1 VKLRP
6 EGGSKLELSGENR
19 IEASRTAVWAA
30 LNDPLVLA
38 RAIPGCES
46 LKQTEDGGLQATVM
60 LKLGPIKARFGGAVI
75 FSDVDAP
82 NGYVIA
88 GQGEGGIAGFAK
100 GGAKVRLAEESP
112 NVTVLFWEA
121 RADVGGKIAQLG
133 ARLLDSTA
141 KKLVGQFF
149 EKFATEVIATKNA
162 AAA

>member
-1 VKLRP
+1 M
-6 EGGSKLELSGENR
+6 ELSGETR
-19 IEASRTAVWAA
+19 IEASRAVVWAA

-46 LKQTEDGGLQATVM
+46 LEQTADGGLQAKVV
-60 LKLGPIKARFGGAVI
+60 LKIGPIKARFGGAVT
-75 FSDVDAP
+75 FSDVDPP

-88 GQGEGGIAGFAK
+88 GHGEGGIAGFAK
-100 GGAKVRLAEESP
+100 GGARVRLDQEAP
-112 NVTVLFWEA
+112 NLTLLVWEA

-149 EKFATEVIATKNA
+149 DKFAAEVVAARNVATA
-162 AAA
+162 